1 MTLIDHGFGFLVK
14 AIVSSRIQRRD
25 RASTPVS
32 PRRDER
38 ERCRR
43 CLLLRGSGV
52 VRGGSEKALVFRGV
66 GGGRVRRRNRFRRRF
81 REDGIRFHRHRRRRA
96 RRGGRRA
103 RPAHLGL
110 QARLRVHHRFV
121 SVPERAARRRRR
133 GLYLRR
139 RRRTPTAVCHS
150 SRRRRRRLARGE
162 AAEVHARAR
171 RRRRRH
177 RRHLCF
183 LVFS

>member
-1 MTLIDHGFGFLVK
+1 MTVSFLVILVK
-14 AIVSSRIQRRD
+14 AIVSRIERRD
-25 RASTPVS
+25 RAPTPVS

-66 GGGRVRRRNRFRRRF
+66 GGGGVRRGNRFRRRF
-81 REDGIRFHRHRRRRA
+81 RENGIRLHRHRRRRA

-103 RPAHLGL
+103 RPAHLCL
-110 QARLRVHHRFV
+110 QARLRIHHRLV
-121 SVPERAARRRRR
+121 SVPERATRRRR
-133 GLYLRR
+133 GGR
-139 RRRTPTAVCHS
+139 RRRTRLETPAAVCHS
-150 SRRRRRRLARGE
+150 SRRRRRSLARGE
-162 AAEVHARAR
+162 AAEVHARAPR
-171 RRRRRH
+171 RRRRR

-183 LVFS
+183 LVFP